1 MTYFQK
7 TSQEEEEEWMA
18 RIDALHAHTP
28 AFDITEHMMKRIEKL
43 ERDTAL
49 QWQIIN
55 ALL

>member
-7 TSQEEEEEWMA
+7 TSPEEEEEWMA